1 MRLCV
6 RRSAWV
12 CAKMEAQGE
21 DDAEVDDL
29 DPDADDLDLRL
40 ARLEHLMDRCA
51 QWSRGLVVPTVIP
64 TDNEQKHLSRSQRR
78 LCITAIPHEMRRT
91 VDKMRRYRL
100 GPPWWAPQCM
110 L

>member
-6 RRSAWV
+6 RRSACV
-12 CAKMEAQGE
+12 CAKIEAQGE

-51 QWSRGLVVPTVIP
+51 SG
-64 TDNEQKHLSRSQRR
+64 SQ
-78 LCITAIPHEMRRT
+78 L
-91 VDKMRRYRL
+91 
-100 GPPWWAPQCM
+100 
-110 L
+110 

>member
-1 MRLCV
+1 MISAKMEAQV
-6 RRSAWV
+6 RAPVRASEPRG

-51 QWSRGLVVPTVIP
+51 QCGSNSANC
-64 TDNEQKHLSRSQRR
+64 DS
-78 LCITAIPHEMRRT
+78 
-91 VDKMRRYRL
+91 Y
-100 GPPWWAPQCM
+100 
-110 L
+110 